1 MVWTSGFRSCYSTD
15 ALERVSQRLT
25 ILAEDGRS
33 KLRSPTKTVGVNHF
47 AIRSRVT
54 TESPWHDELRLVTTS
69 EVDGVLYTVIWTDR
83 IGKNSNHFPQVGA

>member
-1 MVWTSGFRSCYSTD
+1 MVEFEWDDDKRRSNVEKHGLD
-15 ALERVSQRLT
+15 FRVSEL
-25 ILAEDGRS
+25 LFDGR
-33 KLRSPTKTVGVNHF
+33 P
-47 AIRSRVT
+47 RVT